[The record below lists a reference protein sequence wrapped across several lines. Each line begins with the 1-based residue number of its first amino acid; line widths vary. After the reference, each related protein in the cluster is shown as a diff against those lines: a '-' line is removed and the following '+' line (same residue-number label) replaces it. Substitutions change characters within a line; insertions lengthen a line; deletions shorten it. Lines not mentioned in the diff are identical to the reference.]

1 MTKGQPEPYFLLHMA
16 ISLIIR
22 IISNAESARQD
33 DTGCVRVHK
42 KKNIRFR
49 RALIRHYSLC

>member
-33 DTGCVRVHK
+33 DTGRVRVHK
-42 KKNIRFR
+42 KKKISD
-49 RALIRHYSLC
+49 LDVL